1 MATKA
6 YLTPEEVADR
16 LKVKAK
22 TVREWCRL
30 KKLMAYKAGDL
41 WRISEADLSRFLK
54 RDEPEEAS

>member
-1 MATKA
+1 MAKP

-22 TVREWCRL
+22 TVREWCRTG
-30 KKLMAYKAGDL
+30 KLIAVRAGRL
-41 WRISEADLSRFLK
+41 WRVSEASLTAFLN